1 MLPIVR
7 SHEQYQSFVEQQ
19 LRNHYANGSLLFVA
33 KDWSLVKKFWITD
46 LSDTF
51 NLLRDTFSCRGPK
64 SIDPADLLR
73 SYLLMLQ
80 VGEPSITE
88 WVNQLRRCPLYAIVS
103 GFEYGQTPGV
113 GTFYDFFQRLWSHDS
128 VNLSPKRRL
137 NRKKVKGGK
146 KGQKA
151 PTKAYSKIANL
162 MAQLQKRSSAKAH
175 PFDVLLKLFQHQ
187 FLAVSA
193 KSGLLGDTRAL
204 SIAGDGMPLQTATQ
218 VRNRRL
224 CNCRELG
231 IEPCRCYRIYSQ
243 PDCDMGWD
251 SYRNKYFFGYHLYTF
266 VAADSPYDLPLY
278 PRLQRA
284 SRHDATSWV
293 VSAREFVERF
303 REYTWDKAILDAAHD
318 ALPIYEYLQSRNV
331 KPFIDLNLR
340 STGNKGVRKDDITF
354 SPTGV
359 PFCKKGLE
367 MKDRGYDYTRGRR
380 KYYCPLIVKGVVT
393 CDTPCSD
400 SPYGRCV
407 HTYTKHNPRLFP
419 PVARNSNE
427 WNDVYKRR
435 TTCERSNK
443 RVKEDFLLAAAKHRS
458 TMMWTVRIYGIAMC
472 QHMDAW
478 YQESNLDLSSILWSA

>member
-19 LRNHYANGSLLFVA
+19 LRIHYANGSLLFVA

-146 KGQKA
+146 KGEKA

-162 MAQLQKRSSAKAH
+162 MAQLQKRSSAKAQ

-193 KSGLLGDTRAL
+193 KSGL
-204 SIAGDGMPLQTATQ
+204 
-218 VRNRRL
+218 VRRHTCTFYCRRW
-224 CNCRELG
+224 N
-231 IEPCRCYRIYSQ
+231 
-243 PDCDMGWD
+243 
-251 SYRNKYFFGYHLYTF
+251 
-266 VAADSPYDLPLY
+266 
-278 PRLQRA
+278 
-284 SRHDATSWV
+284 ATS
-293 VSAREFVERF
+293 
-303 REYTWDKAILDAAHD
+303 
-318 ALPIYEYLQSRNV
+318 
-331 KPFIDLNLR
+331 
-340 STGNKGVRKDDITF
+340 
-354 SPTGV
+354 
-359 PFCKKGLE
+359 
-367 MKDRGYDYTRGRR
+367 
-380 KYYCPLIVKGVVT
+380 
-393 CDTPCSD
+393 
-400 SPYGRCV
+400 
-407 HTYTKHNPRLFP
+407 
-419 PVARNSNE
+419 NSNP
-427 WNDVYKRR
+427 
-435 TTCERSNK
+435 
-443 RVKEDFLLAAAKHRS
+443 
-458 TMMWTVRIYGIAMC
+458 
-472 QHMDAW
+472 
-478 YQESNLDLSSILWSA
+478 SS

>member
-1 MLPIVR
+1 MGR
-7 SHEQYQSFVEQQ
+7 F
-19 LRNHYANGSLLFVA
+19 SL
-33 KDWSLVKKFWITD
+33 SPRTGR
-46 LSDTF
+46 
-51 NLLRDTFSCRGPK
+51 LLRSSGLPTSLTRFAYSKNTFSCRGPK

-88 WVNQLRRCPLYAIVS
+88 WVNQLRRCPLYAILS
-103 GFEYGQTPGV
+103 GFEYGKTPGV
-113 GTFYDFFQRLWSHDS
+113 GTFYDFFKRLWSHTS

-146 KGQKA
+146 KGEKA

-266 VAADSPYDLPLY
+266 VAADS
-278 PRLQRA
+278 
-284 SRHDATSWV
+284 
-293 VSAREFVERF
+293 
-303 REYTWDKAILDAAHD
+303 
-318 ALPIYEYLQSRNV
+318 
-331 KPFIDLNLR
+331 LR
-340 STGNKGVRKDDITF
+340 SATL
-354 SPTGV
+354 P
-359 PFCKKGLE
+359 
-367 MKDRGYDYTRGRR
+367 
-380 KYYCPLIVKGVVT
+380 
-393 CDTPCSD
+393 
-400 SPYGRCV
+400 
-407 HTYTKHNPRLFP
+407 
-419 PVARNSNE
+419 
-427 WNDVYKRR
+427 
-435 TTCERSNK
+435 
-443 RVKEDFLLAAAKHRS
+443 
-458 TMMWTVRIYGIAMC
+458 
-472 QHMDAW
+472 
-478 YQESNLDLSSILWSA
+478 